1 MAEETTT
8 PTVTTTAPAPDAA
21 AEAAARSAAADAAR
35 AADVA
40 RLEAIENKIGALA
53 DTVRAAVS
61 PQRTQGGGTPG
72 ELPAHFRQL
81 LKQGGLTDADIDAN
95 APVIV
100 PFLSAMLATDGAV
113 IASGIQQNKDELEMV
128 KAARNGKSFPYW
140 NEVEDKIVELREEA
154 AKQGQ
159 YLSPRDAYKAALAL
173 DVQSD
178 TSRVEA
184 AKARRKAESASAS
197 DDVTAQ
203 NLGTHHATPRA
214 TSRRSAVSAEDVAA
228 MSREERKKFFDQIGD
243 VPIR

>member
-1 MAEETTT
+1 MADET
-8 PTVTTTAPAPDAA
+8 PTITPAAPAPDAA
-21 AEAAARSAAADAAR
+21 AEAAAQAAATAATR
-35 AADVA
+35 AAESA

-53 DTVRAAVS
+53 DTVRAAVT
-61 PQRTQGGGTPG
+61 PRQPQGGGTPG
-72 ELPAHFRQL
+72 ELPGHFRQL

-113 IASGIQQNKDELEMV
+113 IASGIQQVRDEVDMV
-128 KAARNGKSFPYW
+128 KAARNSKSFPYW
-140 NEVEDKIVELREEA
+140 TEVEDKIVELREEA

-159 YLSPRDAYKAALAL
+159 YLAPRDAYKAALAL

-184 AKARRKAESASAS
+184 AKARRKAESASSAE
-197 DDVTAQ
+197 DVSAQ

-214 TSRRSAVSAEDVAA
+214 ASRRSALTGEDVAA
-228 MSREERKKFFDQIGD
+228 MSREERRKFYDQIGD